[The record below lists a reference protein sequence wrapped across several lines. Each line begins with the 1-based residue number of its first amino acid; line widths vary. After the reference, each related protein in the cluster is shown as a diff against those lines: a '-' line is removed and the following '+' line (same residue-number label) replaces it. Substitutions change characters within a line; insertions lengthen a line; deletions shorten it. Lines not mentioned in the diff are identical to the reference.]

1 MSRMIFYRHT
11 KEGRL
16 AEKLY
21 DMTVKQERASED
33 KDELIEAASE
43 LFELAVHEG
52 YVGNLWHRLLTEA
65 LVYDENPFTISAERR
80 GWVDGSIR
88 DAVMTDLRLFYE
100 MFSADIFSSP
110 SVENVFGDKEQYL
123 DYRPTKGSGMKYNP
137 IIRSEINELCV
148 KLSKAA
154 SAEEMRELLEGFYE
168 KRGVGV
174 FGLHKAFRVGNKTD
188 NGIPAA
194 NGNGRMEAL
203 EVYPIYN
210 IAVTCLNDLVGYE
223 SQKEQLR
230 ENTEAF
236 LEGRKANNCLLYGEA
251 GTGKSSSIRAIL
263 NEYYDRGLRMIE
275 VYKHQYSEINML
287 IDRLKNRNYRFIIYM
302 DDLSFEE
309 FEVEYKYL
317 KAVLEGGLESR
328 PDNVLIYATSNRRH
342 LVRENFSDREERDDD
357 KHVNETVQE
366 KISLCARFGLSIYYG
381 SPAQEEFFKIVE
393 ELADRYGI
401 DKDKETLRLEA
412 NRWEITHNGFS
423 GRTATQFIDHLR
435 GKTGTA

>member
-21 DMTVKQERASED
+21 ALTTDRSE
-33 KDELIEAASE
+33 KIGDELIEAASE

-65 LVYDENPFTISAERR
+65 LVYDENPYTVSSERR
-80 GWVDGSIR
+80 GKVEGSIR
-88 DAVMTDLRLFYE
+88 DAIMKDLNCFHE
-100 MFSADIFSSP
+100 MFATDIFSAP
-110 SVENVFGDKEQYL
+110 GVEDVFGDKTQYL
-123 DYRPTKGSGMKYNP
+123 DYKPTKGSGMKYNP
-137 IIRSEINELCV
+137 VIRSEINELSV
-148 KLSKAA
+148 KLATAA
-154 SAEEMRELLEGFYE
+154 SAEEMRDLLEEFYK

-174 FGLHKAFRVGNKTD
+174 FGLHKAFRVGSKTD
-188 NGIPAA
+188 NGGVAA
-194 NGNGRMEAL
+194 NGNGRMESL

-210 IAVTCLNDLVGYE
+210 IAVTSLDDLVGYE

-230 ENTEAF
+230 DNTEAF

-275 VYKHQYSEINML
+275 VYKHQYSEINTL

-357 KHVNETVQE
+357 KHANETVQE

-381 SPAQEEFFKIVE
+381 SPEQEEFFKIVE
-393 ELADRYGI
+393 ELAARYGI

-435 GKTGTA
+435 GKAGTV